1 MEKKT
6 SYEIVMEDRK
16 RIVEKIIENM
26 EKGDLIFSKNWNS
39 EIMMPQNPVSQVNYL
54 GGNRIR
60 LIAKAIENE
69 YKDPRWLT
77 FNQATENGWNVRKGE
92 KGTLC
97 EKWIFTKKEKGI
109 DENGNEIETEVKLDK
124 PKVNYFYVF
133 NAEQIEKIPE
143 LEIKKHNKDTE
154 MEIVQ
159 NFIDSSECKV
169 IEAAQ
174 GRAYYNPGKDEIVL
188 PMRESFNSKEDFM
201 ATTFHEMIH
210 STGHESRLNREIGM
224 VSEFG
229 SKEYAREELV
239 AELGSVFLQS
249 KLGVKLE
256 GQHFDNHSAYLKSWI
271 SLLKNDPNELFRA
284 AVKAEKATERLHER
298 YLEYEKEKIND
309 LVKSAENLKPHALDS
324 FSIHFHYA
332 ETGKDTEH
340 LNFNEEEKK
349 YRGIKAYEF
358 IEKVIKFDK
367 EYSEKRE
374 IDETLGYYKSWVS
387 INLKG
392 YSTDK
397 IRIDLG
403 DKEFGGF
410 EKVSDAL
417 EHRLKSFP
425 NDLIEHKK
433 EYADSYETTPE
444 KIEKDAKEILEKIEN
459 SISHFREKEK
469 IYLNERELNKENVVE
484 NKKAEVNK
492 IYAYA
497 LEGMNQHG
505 IEKGLIAVAD
515 LNEEGIAKVYKEVK
529 ELYLK
534 GNLVKANIVGIN
546 DRGIFYHGS
555 PHKSNFEYEASEY
568 AKGLKET
575 WEKDIKNKE
584 YKSMIIETIDRNHN
598 LGIEKL
604 YNKYSKEKEEISL
617 VEKIENAIREKQGMS
632 KNELIEKLG
641 INEKDLSEKIGDL
654 INEKKLFYTKNKEI
668 KYFTDKK
675 EFIKELDEINKQIE
689 TRKNERKKEL
699 EILIK
704 ETMQKEIPKDN
715 YNALTGNQIM
725 VDNHS
730 SGEKRW
736 VAVADVR
743 DKNISIKENEKPF
756 LTVTLHKE
764 EERLYLKPIE
774 YYNLSQL
781 NISKEVE
788 QKFVPM
794 KEKNIEKSKD
804 KGIER

>member
-16 RIVEKIIENM
+16 KIVDKIIENM
-26 EKGDLIFSKNWNS
+26 ERGDLIFSKSWNS

-54 GGNRIR
+54 GGNRVR

-77 FNQATENGWNVRKGE
+77 FNQATENGWNVKKGE

-143 LEIKKHNKDTE
+143 LEIKKHNKDIE

-159 NFIDSSECKV
+159 DFIDSSECKV

-210 STGHESRLNREIGM
+210 STGHESRLNRETGM

-256 GQHFDNHSAYLKSWI
+256 GEHFDNHSAYINSWI
-271 SLLKNDPNELFRA
+271 EILKNDPNELFRA
-284 AVKAEKATERLHER
+284 ASKAEKATEYLHER
-298 YLEYEKEKIND
+298 YLEHEQEQLKEFENTEKI
-309 LVKSAENLKPHALDS
+309 KPHALDS
-324 FSIHFHYA
+324 FSINFHYA
-332 ETGKDTEH
+332 ETGEDTKG
-340 LNFNEEEKK
+340 LNFEEEEKK
-349 YRGIKAYEF
+349 YRGVKAYEF

-367 EYSEKRE
+367 DLNDKRE
-374 IDETLGYYKSWVS
+374 LVGDTGSGFYKSWMT

-392 YSTDK
+392 YTTEK

-433 EYADSYETTPE
+433 EYADYYGVNPET
-444 KIEKDAKEILEKIEN
+444 IEKDANEILEKIDK
-459 SISHFREKEK
+459 SISHFREKEQ
-469 IYLNERELNKENVVE
+469 IYL
-484 NKKAEVNK
+484 
-492 IYAYA
+492 
-497 LEGMNQHG
+497 
-505 IEKGLIAVAD
+505 
-515 LNEEGIAKVYKEVK
+515 
-529 ELYLK
+529 
-534 GNLVKANIVGIN
+534 
-546 DRGIFYHGS
+546 S
-555 PHKSNFEYEASEY
+555 
-568 AKGLKET
+568 
-575 WEKDIKNKE
+575 
-584 YKSMIIETIDRNHN
+584 
-598 LGIEKL
+598 
-604 YNKYSKEKEEISL
+604 
-617 VEKIENAIREKQGMS
+617 
-632 KNELIEKLG
+632 
-641 INEKDLSEKIGDL
+641 
-654 INEKKLFYTKNKEI
+654 
-668 KYFTDKK
+668 
-675 EFIKELDEINKQIE
+675 
-689 TRKNERKKEL
+689 ERKKEL
-699 EILIK
+699 ETDVEKDKSEKNISESIKKEIKDNPNISKDELLKKIGIEEKQLSEEIGKLIKNKELFYTNDKGEIKYYSEKSDYIKDIQEREKQKEIAKEERKKELENLIK
-704 ETMQKEIPKDN
+704 ETVQKDIPKDN
-715 YNALTGNQIM
+715 YNVLTGNPIIAE
-725 VDNHS
+725 NHL
-730 SGEKRW
+730 SGDKRW
-736 VAVADVR
+736 IAVSDVR
-743 DKNISIKENEKPF
+743 KENISVKESEKPM
-756 LTVTLHKE
+756 LSVVLHKE
-764 EERLYLKPIE
+764 EERLYAKPIE
-774 YYNLSQL
+774 YYNISQL
-781 NISKEVE
+781 NITKELE
-788 QKFVPM
+788 QKFVPI
-794 KEKNIEKSKD
+794 KEKEKAIEND
-804 KGIER
+804 KEIER